1 MNAEFTALTEKIEQ
15 LIENCNKLRAN
26 NLGLRQKIANMR
38 SENDNLNHRVNIAIS
53 KLEKLMDSTDTGSQ

>member
-1 MNAEFTALTEKIEQ
+1 MNAEFTALAEKIEQ

-38 SENDNLNHRVNIAIS
+38 SENNNLNQKVSIAIS
-53 KLEKLMDSTDTGSQ
+53 KLEKLMDETSSDK

>member
-1 MNAEFTALTEKIEQ
+1 MNAEFTVLTEKIDQ

-38 SENDNLNHRVNIAIS
+38 SENNNLNQRVSIAIS
-53 KLEKLMDSTDTGSQ
+53 KLEKLMDETNSGK